1 MYHVGS
7 IAIGLL
13 MVLDN
18 LSILNR
24 GGRLNVDSK
33 GSAIGFTKFS
43 MVTQM
48 GWFGYCIVMVMNG
61 IAQNYL
67 PHVFIFY
74 VVLSLVL
81 SLFLRNSSNVLDSI
95 PKWLSI
101 VYLVISV
108 VYLSYAF
115 ITAYK

>member
-1 MYHVGS
+1 MYYFGS

-18 LSILNR
+18 LSILKR

-33 GSAIGFTKFS
+33 GNALGFTKFS
-43 MVTQM
+43 MITQM
-48 GWFGYCIVMVMNG
+48 GWFGYCIVNVFNG
-61 IAQNYL
+61 VAETYL

-81 SLFLRNSSNVLDSI
+81 SLFIRNGANVLDSI
-95 PKWLSI
+95 PKWLNI
-101 VYLVISV
+101 LNLVISV
-108 VYLSYAF
+108 VYLGYASL
-115 ITAYK
+115 IAYQ